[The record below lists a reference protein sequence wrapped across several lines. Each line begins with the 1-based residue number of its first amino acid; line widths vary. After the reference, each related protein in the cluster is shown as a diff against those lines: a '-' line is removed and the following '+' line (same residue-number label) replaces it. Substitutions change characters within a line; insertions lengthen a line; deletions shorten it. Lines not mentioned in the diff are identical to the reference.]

1 MSDVEFGHTE
11 PLIREDAATL
21 LTTLAEA
28 VAGFEGTVHGHVGDS
43 RVSLEVPG
51 RVSTEVEVDR
61 DEVEHEIE
69 FAPAPGRTPGR
80 RHGVSAVLA
89 VVSSQDDRLVHDPV
103 DAQFARLEA
112 CLLTEAG
119 SDPGR
124 QEAVRSCLATAHA
137 RFAGATV
144 RTYLP
149 VLVERRARE
158 LLRSVLS
165 TGST

>member
-1 MSDVEFGHTE
+1 MSDVEFGRTE
-11 PLIREDAATL
+11 PLPREDAATL

-28 VAGFEGTVHGHVGDS
+28 VAGSEGTVHVQFGDS
-43 RVSLEVPG
+43 RVSLEVPE
-51 RVSTEVEVDR
+51 RVSTEIEVDGEEGGAR
-61 DEVEHEIE
+61 DRVHL
-69 FAPAPGRTPGR
+69 APGRWPPPGTTGR

-103 DAQFARLEA
+103 DAQLARLEA
-112 CLLTEAG
+112 RLLTEAG

-124 QEAVRSCLATAHA
+124 QEAVRNCLAAAHA

-149 VLVERRARE
+149 ILVERRARE
-158 LLRSVLS
+158 LLRSA
-165 TGST
+165 